1 MSTPEPAKRPRAPVA
16 IPLAIMLIACLLIVT
31 ALVLIAQG
39 AVARDAHAGRP
50 APEDNVEDGMVS
62 QRIDAAAP
70 SAVLASQSR
79 DAVEG
84 RFVLG
89 RAPTD
94 EELALAARIASSSTG
109 GGVVIGSEIRV
120 VVEGGDDAADRSGS

>member
-1 MSTPEPAKRPRAPVA
+1 MTEPAPAKRPRAPVA

-50 APEDNVEDGMVS
+50 AAGDGMVS
-62 QRIDAAAP
+62 ERSELSAAATP
-70 SAVLASQSR
+70 SATL
-79 DAVEG
+79 EG

-89 RAPTD
+89 REPTM
-94 EELALAARIASSSTG
+94 EERVLAARIATSSSG
-109 GGVVIGSEIRV
+109 GGLAVGAEILV
-120 VVEGGDDAADRSGS
+120 VVEGGSAP